1 MSATSS
7 TAVLAG
13 GFTFRPL
20 GEEAGREYLAV
31 QRRPPGRSRCGP
43 IARAPAGGGP
53 CVMGALDPG
62 GLPVAMAG
70 SLPMTVRIGGRA
82 LPAHGLLDVAVDLR
96 HRGRGVARGL
106 LGRLLTDERASG
118 SAVSLVHPA
127 APLFYRCLGYEAVG
141 CLELREVARAVVEN
155 AAADPTVRLRGPRV
169 GEDVLGP
176 LSRHLEGALSPAPP
190 ADDGVRDVVL
200 ERAGRV
206 VGMLRL
212 ERLPGRLVVHFLRA
226 ADAGAWATAL
236 AALGAEAAEADAR
249 IEVWGGRND
258 DLARRLPGRP
268 QVREC
273 SMPMLRVVDV
283 VRALEGRGWPD
294 DVEGRWHLDVTDS
307 LAPAGTGTWAL
318 TLEGGRARV
327 RTSAER
333 GVPVSPPRLAQLVA
347 GVLPACDETVPEDLA
362 RASALRPWAGLVEF

>member
-1 MSATSS
+1 MTASTTASAS
-7 TAVLAG
+7 
-13 GFTFRPL
+13 GFTFRAL
-20 GEEAGREYLAV
+20 DEEEAREYLAV
-31 QRRPPGRSRCGP
+31 QRRAPGRSWCGP
-43 IARAPAGGGP
+43 AAPASPGGGP
-53 CVMGALDPG
+53 RVVGAFDPG

-70 SLPMTVRIGGRA
+70 VLPMTVRIGGRDV
-82 LPAHGLLDVAVDLR
+82 PGHGLLDVAVDLL
-96 HRGRGVARGL
+96 HRGRGAVRGL
-106 LGRLLTDERASG
+106 LAHLLADERASG

-127 APLFYRCLGYEAVG
+127 APVLYQCLGYGTVG
-141 CLELREVARAVVEN
+141 CLELRDPGRAVVEN
-155 AAADPTVRLRGPRV
+155 ATADPAVRLRGPRA

-190 ADDGVRDVVL
+190 ADDGVEDIVL
-200 ERAGRV
+200 ERAGGV

-268 QVREC
+268 QVRVC